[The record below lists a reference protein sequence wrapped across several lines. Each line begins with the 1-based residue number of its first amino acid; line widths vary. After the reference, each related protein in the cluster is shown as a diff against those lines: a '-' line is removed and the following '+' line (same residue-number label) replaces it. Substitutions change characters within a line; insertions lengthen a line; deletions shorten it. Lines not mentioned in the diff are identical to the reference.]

1 MANKLTERTDSS
13 YSDDE
18 MLKSIT
24 MVNNVQDV
32 YDVIDLQIGVDSTYS
47 G

>member
-1 MANKLTERTDSS
+1 MANKLTERTGSS

-18 MLKSIT
+18 MLMSIT